1 MANIKQKYIKPGRD
15 YNYSEGV
22 KVKAGEAIASGDM
35 VAATSYDGPFMV
47 VSKADHGANTTRRG
61 RLFMAK
67 HAIAS
72 GSFGV
77 VLPWKLVTGVDTS
90 AGAVGDWVY
99 LGDAGAPH
107 TFGSAPGSSEDRK
120 VGTIITDHASTGAWL
135 FTGEGPGEPN

>member
-1 MANIKQKYIKPGRD
+1 MANIKQKYIKAGRD
-15 YNYSEGV
+15 YNYAEGV
-22 KVKAGEAIASGDM
+22 KVKAAEAISTGSV
-35 VAATSYDGPFMV
+35 VAATSHDGPFMV
-47 VSKADHGANTTRRG
+47 VSLADKDATTTRRG

-72 GSFGV
+72 GSYGV

-99 LGDAGAPH
+99 IGDAGAPH

-120 VGTIITDHASTGAWL
+120 IGTIITDSATGAWL